1 MIDSKVF
8 NVPIKQLQP
17 SEYGPWDA
25 YVDEHPRASFFH
37 LSGWKRVIEEVYGHR
52 SYFLYAEKDG
62 RVLGVLPL
70 AHIRSRLFSN
80 ALISTPFCV
89 YGGVLADTPEVAD
102 ALVEHACGLANN
114 LQVDYLEL
122 RNLDTKP
129 IGWPENDLYVTFRK
143 TLEPDLEANLA
154 NIPRKQR
161 AVVRKGIGAGLR
173 SELDADT
180 TRFYRIYSES
190 VRNLGT
196 PVFPAR
202 YFKALKQIFGPQ
214 CDVLTVT
221 QNGLALSSVMSFYF
235 RHEVLP
241 YYGGGTS
248 QARELKA
255 NDFMYWELMRR
266 AVEKGIR
273 IFDYGRSKRGTGSFS
288 FKRNWGFEA
297 TPLHYEYFLVKSR
310 EIPDIN
316 PMNPKYA
323 ALIALWQRLPLSV
336 SRLLGP
342 MLAKNLG

>member
-1 MIDSKVF
+1 MIDSKVS

-17 SEYGPWDA
+17 SEYGRWDA
-25 YVDEHPRASFFH
+25 YVHEHPEASFFH

-52 SYFLYAEKDG
+52 SYYLYAEEG
-62 RVLGVLPL
+62 GSVLGVLPL

-89 YGGVLADTPEVAD
+89 YGGVLADTPAVAD
-102 ALVEHACGLANN
+102 ALLERACGLAND

-122 RNLDTKP
+122 RNLDPKP
-129 IGWPENDLYVTFRK
+129 MGWPGKDLYVTFRK
-143 TLEPDLEANLA
+143 TLEPNLEANLA
-154 NIPRKQR
+154 SIPRKQR
-161 AVVRKGIGAGLR
+161 AMVRKGISAGLR

-202 YFKALKQIFGPQ
+202 YFKALKRSFGPQ
-214 CDVLTVT
+214 CEVLTVT
-221 QNGLALSSVMSFYF
+221 QNGCALSSVMSFYF
-235 RHEVLP
+235 RDEVLP
-241 YYGGGTS
+241 YYGGGT
-248 QARELKA
+248 QEARDLKA

-266 AVEKGIR
+266 AVAKGIR

-316 PMNPKYA
+316 PMNPKYT
-323 ALIALWQRLPLSV
+323 ALIALWQRLPLPM

>member
-17 SEYGPWDA
+17 SEYGHWDA
-25 YVDEHPRASFFH
+25 YVHEHPKASFFH
-37 LSGWKRVIEEVYGHR
+37 LSGWKRIIEEICGHR
-52 SYFLYAEKDG
+52 SYFLYAEADA
-62 RVLGVLPL
+62 RVLGILPL

-89 YGGVLADTPEVAD
+89 YGGVLADTRAVAD
-102 ALVEHACGLANN
+102 ALVERACGLAND

-129 IGWPENDLYVTFRK
+129 MGWPGKDLYVTFRK

-154 NIPRKQR
+154 SIPRKQR
-161 AVVRKGIGAGLR
+161 AVVRKGISAGLR

-180 TRFYRIYSES
+180 ARFYRIYSES

-202 YFKALKQIFGPQ
+202 YFKTLKEIFGPQ
-214 CDVLTVT
+214 CEVLTVT
-221 QNGLALSSVMSFYF
+221 HNGLALSSVMSFYF
-235 RHEVLP
+235 RDEVLP
-241 YYGGGTS
+241 YYGGGIR

-266 AVEKGIR
+266 AVAKGIR
-273 IFDYGRSKRGTGSFS
+273 IFDFGRSKRGTGSFS

-316 PMNPKYA
+316 PMNPKYT
-323 ALIALWQRLPLSV
+323 ALIAIWQRLPLPM